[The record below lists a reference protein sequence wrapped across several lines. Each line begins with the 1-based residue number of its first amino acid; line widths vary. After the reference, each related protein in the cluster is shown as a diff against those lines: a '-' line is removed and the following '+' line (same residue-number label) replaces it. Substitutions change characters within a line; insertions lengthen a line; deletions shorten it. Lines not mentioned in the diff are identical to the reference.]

1 MYSSPVPNDGQ
12 HAITHYKV
20 LRANR
25 NYSLLQIELETG
37 RKNQIRVHMQDI
49 GHPIASDKK
58 YGAKTKPFARLGLHA
73 RILAF
78 EHPVTGKLMR
88 FETDIPKPFLS
99 QFKEE
104 PK

>member
-25 NYSLLQIELETG
+25 NYSLVELELETG
-37 RKNQIRVHMQDI
+37 RKNQIRVHMQDL
-49 GHPIASDKK
+49 GHPVAGDKK
-58 YGAKTKPFARLGLHA
+58 YGSKTKPFNRLGLHA
-73 RILAF
+73 RVLAF
-78 EHPVTGKLMR
+78 EHPATGKLMH

-104 PK
+104 PR